1 MTLPTILIASA
12 QGNDQAAGGSGW
24 FSLVFFGAI
33 FAAMYFLL
41 LRPQRK
47 RLKETQALQAAIVE
61 GDKVLLNSGISG
73 FVSGC
78 DENDETIVWLDNAD
92 GHGSERIEVRVTRG
106 AIGKKLTPPAG
117 S

>member
-1 MTLPTILIASA
+1 VTLPDILIASA
-12 QGNDQAAGGSGW
+12 SDGEQATGGGGL

-47 RLKETQALQAAIVE
+47 RLKETQALQAAIDV
-61 GDKVLLNSGISG
+61 GDEVVLNSGIIG
-73 FVSGC
+73 FVSGV
-78 DENDETIVWLDNAD
+78 DENDKNILWLDIAD
-92 GHGSERIEVRVTRG
+92 GHGTERVEVRVTR
-106 AIGKKLTPPAG
+106 ASVGKKLNPPAG